1 MGSLWLHG
9 LQAKNIWRGKKFK
22 LWLKA
27 GCNEGKWDMAADIMW
42 RNKKLQPND
51 EKWQMVGSLIQG
63 VQLLKFARFAAFLS
77 SVNNVF
83 IGFIFVG
90 QTRQFQNVKLGSGK
104 LWTGIFHHFKN
115 ENGCQLPQPPQEN
128 PISMQ
133 AHTQKPNRWPIQRPR
148 GEKTKFVS
156 WWNQKAKA

>member
-1 MGSLWLHG
+1 MGFKPKIYDVVRSLNYDW
-9 LQAKNIWRGKKFK
+9 K
-22 LWLKA
+22 LDVMKVSETW
-27 GCNEGKWDMAADIMW
+27 
-42 RNKKLQPND
+42 
-51 EKWQMVGSLIQG
+51 
-63 VQLLKFARFAAFLS
+63 LLKSCDEIRNFSQMMKNDRWLVHSFKESSFSNLPDLLLFS